1 MPQQIK
7 VIDYLGNEEIFSER
21 KVLRSLKKSGSSQK
35 IAIQILD
42 RLRPHLY
49 DGIATSEIFKF
60 IRQELK
66 REQPEAAIKF
76 NLKDAIRNL
85 GPDGFS
91 FEKYV
96 KQIFENY
103 GFAVKIDQYIPG
115 KCLPYE
121 TDILAENQKKIYFGE
136 CKYRNH
142 PGERIDLGVCMK
154 LFAAAT
160 DVCATY
166 FKDKIKSGKKV
177 IPIVVTNAKFTS
189 QAIKYAK
196 CQNIELLGW
205 NYPKDKGLEN
215 LIEEKKLY
223 PITILP
229 SFRPYMNSAFGN
241 AGVMLAS
248 DLINIKDMALFSKK
262 IGIPLNKITILCREA
277 QILFNKADIVKNL

>member
-1 MPQQIK
+1 MSQQIF
-7 VIDYLGNEEIFSER
+7 VIDALGNEEVFRER
-21 KVLRSLKKSGSSQK
+21 KVLRSLKKSGASD
-35 IAIQILD
+35 AVARLILE
-42 RLRPHLY
+42 RLKSRLY
-49 DGIATSEIFKF
+49 QGIKTSEIFKF
-60 IRQELK
+60 AKDELK
-66 REQPEAAIKF
+66 KEQPIAALKF
-76 NLKDAIRNL
+76 NLKQAIRNL

-103 GFAVKIDQYIPG
+103 GFAVKIDQYVPG
-115 KCLPYE
+115 RCLSYE
-121 TDILAENQKKIYFGE
+121 TDIVAESKDKIYFGE

-160 DVCATY
+160 DVCDTY

-177 IPIVVTNAKFTS
+177 IPIVVTNSKFTS

-196 CQNIELLGW
+196 CQGIELLGW

-215 LIEEKKLY
+215 MVEEKRLY

-229 SFRPYMNSAFGN
+229 SFRPYMNSAFGEV
-241 AGVMLAS
+241 GVMLAS
-248 DLINIKDMALFSKK
+248 DLLNIKDIALFSKR
-262 IGIPLNKITILCREA
+262 IGMPMNKIIALSREA
-277 QILFNKADIVKNL
+277 QTLFNSNSIVKNQ